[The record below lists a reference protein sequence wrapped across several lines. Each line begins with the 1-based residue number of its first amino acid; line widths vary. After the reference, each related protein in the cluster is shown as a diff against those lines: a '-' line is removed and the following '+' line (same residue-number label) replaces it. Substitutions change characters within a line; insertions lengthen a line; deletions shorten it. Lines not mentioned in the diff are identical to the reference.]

1 MKSVRVWNLIGQIGA
16 MGLLLA
22 ITGCMG
28 QHRIHPPQ
36 ENIISVAND
45 PKEVEKWMLEDSL
58 GIESPTHVVLALV
71 SKNREVDKAPVVYS
85 TVASHPYQTAKNI
98 LFIDK
103 QSNKSSWLF
112 PKNSQLIEDY
122 FSFPRIGY
130 PPPFINN
137 NKKAESKVIFY
148 EVIDKDTNG
157 DGKVTAQDSKSLA
170 LSDIL
175 GKNYK
180 VIVKDISRVITIKEA
195 GEDMLTIVYQKA
207 GVGYSLSLHFKG
219 FTVLS
224 NEMLP
229 KVGG

>member
-1 MKSVRVWNLIGQIGA
+1 MKSVRVWKLIGQIGA

-22 ITGCMG
+22 ITGCIG
-28 QHRIHPPQ
+28 QQRIHPPQ

-45 PKEVEKWMLEDSL
+45 PKGVEKWMLEDSL

-71 SKNREVDKAPVVYS
+71 SKNREVDKIPLVYS
-85 TVASHPYQTAKNI
+85 AVASHPYQTAKNI

-112 PKNSQLIEDY
+112 SKNSQLIEEY

-130 PPPFINN
+130 PPFMNN
-137 NKKAESKVIFY
+137 NKKSESKVIFY
-148 EVIDKDTNG
+148 EVIDRDTNG
-157 DGKVTAQDSKSLA
+157 DGKVTAQDNKSLA
-170 LSDIL
+170 LSDTS

-180 VIVKDISRVITIKEA
+180 VIVKDISRIVTIKEA
-195 GEDMLTIVYQKA
+195 GKDMLTIVYQKA

-229 KVGG
+229 KVGE